1 METDL
6 FESIVP
12 SLCILPDEVNHN
24 IGFTDA
30 ILDKLFISDAEVF
43 KRYDVAQ
50 VTHGTKML
58 HVQIITP
65 VGADC
70 TPTFLSDQADNVSAQ
85 ESSSAEDSG
94 HNATNRLP
102 SS

>member
-1 METDL
+1 METYL

-12 SLCILPDEVNHN
+12 SLCILSDEVNHN
-24 IGFTDA
+24 VGLTDA
-30 ILDKLFISDAEVF
+30 ILDEFVISDAEVF

-50 VTHGTKML
+50 VAHRTKML

-70 TPTFLSDQADNVSAQ
+70 TPTFLSDKADDISAQ